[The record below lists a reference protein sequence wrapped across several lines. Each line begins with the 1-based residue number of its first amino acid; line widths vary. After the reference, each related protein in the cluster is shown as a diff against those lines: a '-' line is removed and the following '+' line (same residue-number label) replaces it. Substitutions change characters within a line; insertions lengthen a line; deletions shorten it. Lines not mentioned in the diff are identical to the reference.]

1 MINTHNQNTQQ
12 TSSLNARG
20 IQRLTLVSD
29 AWQPQMNGVVTTL
42 TQLVQQLHKSGVEVD
57 VIHPNDYATMPLPT
71 YPEIPFVWRAKD
83 LEKRM
88 TRFNPDAIHIA
99 TEGALGWR
107 ARRIA
112 LKNRL
117 PFTTAYHTK
126 YPEYIH
132 ERFPIPARWI
142 YHILKWFHR
151 PAYNTFVPAPSIL
164 NELKRKG
171 FPHLVL
177 MTRGVNTELFN
188 PNRALNQKQS
198 QQTPCYLYV
207 GRVAPEKNIT
217 AFLDLELPGQKI
229 VVGKGPDLENLKKT
243 YPDVDFVGPK
253 EGSELAEYYANASV
267 FVFPSLTDTFGVV
280 NLEAIASGT
289 PVAAFPVTGPKDII
303 TQGVN
308 GVLDHDLKTAIEKAS
323 LLKTPNS
330 IANSIP
336 DYTWQAATQ
345 QFLNHLAI
353 ITKET

>member
-1 MINTHNQNTQQ
+1 MTNKLYQNTQQ
-12 TSSLNARG
+12 ENWLDTKG

-29 AWQPQMNGVVTTL
+29 AWRPQVNGVVTTL
-42 TQLVQQLHKSGVEVD
+42 TQLVQQLQKAGIEVD
-57 VIHPNDYATMPLPT
+57 VIHPNDYTTIPLPT
-71 YPEIPFVWRAKD
+71 YPEIPFVWRAD
-83 LEKRM
+83 GLEKRI
-88 TRFNPDAIHIA
+88 TDFNPDAIHIA
-99 TEGALGWR
+99 TEGALGWK

-112 LKNRL
+112 LKHRL

-132 ERFPIPARWI
+132 KRFPIPTRWV
-142 YHILKWFHR
+142 YHILKRFHR

-164 NELKRKG
+164 TELKTKE

-177 MTRGVNTELFN
+177 MTRGVDTKLFN
-188 PNRALNQKQS
+188 PNRAHNQK

-217 AFLDLELPGQKI
+217 AFLDLQLSGKKV
-229 VVGKGPDLENLKKT
+229 VVGKGPDLENLKAA

-253 EGSELAEYYANASV
+253 AGIELAEYYANASV

-308 GVLDHDLKTAIEKAS
+308 GILDHDLKTAIEKAS
-323 LLKTPNS
+323 LLKAPHS

-336 DYTWQAATQ
+336 DYTWQAAAQ

-353 ITKET
+353 IPKSA